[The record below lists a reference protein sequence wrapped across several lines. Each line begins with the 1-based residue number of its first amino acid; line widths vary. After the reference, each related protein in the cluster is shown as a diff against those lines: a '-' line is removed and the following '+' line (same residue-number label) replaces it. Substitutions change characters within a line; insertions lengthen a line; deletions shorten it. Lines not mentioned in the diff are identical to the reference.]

1 MSNPIDTAD
10 VIIVGGGSAG
20 AVLAARLSEDSS
32 RNIVLLEAAH
42 TYAPDRFPAAL
53 LDASRVAD
61 PDHDWGYT
69 SRGNDRNPQIPT
81 PRGKVLGGSSA
92 VNATVALRAR
102 ASDFAKWG
110 AHGATGWSYEEVLP
124 TFRHLENTPTG
135 DDFYHGR
142 SGPLSIRQ
150 RTDEEL
156 TPSLLGFIDASM
168 ATGFK
173 RIYDF
178 NAAEQSGA
186 GGYPVTVV
194 DGVRK
199 VPPLPI

>member
-1 MSNPIDTAD
+1 M
-10 VIIVGGGSAG
+10 
-20 AVLAARLSEDSS
+20 
-32 RNIVLLEAAH
+32 
-42 TYAPDRFPAAL
+42 
-53 LDASRVAD
+53 
-61 PDHDWGYT
+61 
-69 SRGNDRNPQIPT
+69 PT
-81 PRGKVLGGSSA
+81 PRRKVLGGSSA

-110 AHGATGWSYEEVLP
+110 AHGAPGWSYEEVLP

-142 SGPLSIRQ
+142 NGPLPIRQ

-156 TPSLLGFIDASM
+156 TPSLLGFIEASV

-173 RIYDF
+173 RVYDF
-178 NAAEQSGA
+178 NAAEQNGA

-194 DGVRK
+194 DGVRQSTALAYLTPRYAN
-199 VPPLPI
+199 VGTCASTATSTSIACCSRAPLPWAWSPTMARPTGLMR